1 MLFAHAKISP
11 EGDRAGASLDAPAGK
26 WHGRHMEG
34 DGRFARRSARTGEA
48 TALGD
53 LLRDVARPA
62 LRQMGHGRSGIA
74 QQWPQLVG
82 PLLAQH
88 STPLAVR
95 YPPGRRAGGT
105 LDIMVDRAQAGAL
118 RDLSADLLEQIN
130 QLFGYPAV
138 AQINIR
144 PRL

>member
-1 MLFAHAKISP
+1 MLFAHAKKC
-11 EGDRAGASLDAPAGK
+11 RAGASLDAPARK
-26 WHGRHMEG
+26 WHAGTM
-34 DGRFARRSARTGEA
+34 DGSDRFARRSAKSGEA
-48 TALGD
+48 TSLGD
-53 LLRDVARPA
+53 LLRDVTKPA
-62 LRQMGHGRSGIA
+62 MRQMGHGRSGIT

-82 PLLAQH
+82 PVLAKH

-105 LDIMVDRAQAGAL
+105 LDIMVDRAHAGPL
-118 RDLSADLLEQIN
+118 REVTGPLLEQIN